1 LRSAS
6 PECGNSSW
14 RCIIC
19 CSACPLKCILSGSIA
34 IAPRRLVAIPC
45 LGGFV
50 YGISAYLLWR
60 WRPRDIV
67 NAIEANALH
76 GGRM

>member
-1 LRSAS
+1 
-6 PECGNSSW
+6 
-14 RCIIC
+14 
-19 CSACPLKCILSGSIA
+19 LSGSIA